1 MAQFQWPNNSQK
13 MISREFASRA
23 AAERYQNK
31 LYTQYNSVHLVGWPF
46 NLGAGLYEWLV
57 C

>member
-1 MAQFQWPNNSQK
+1 MAQFQWPVEK
-13 MISREFASRA
+13 MISREFKSRA

-31 LYTQYNSVHLVGWPF
+31 LYAQYNSVRLVGWPF